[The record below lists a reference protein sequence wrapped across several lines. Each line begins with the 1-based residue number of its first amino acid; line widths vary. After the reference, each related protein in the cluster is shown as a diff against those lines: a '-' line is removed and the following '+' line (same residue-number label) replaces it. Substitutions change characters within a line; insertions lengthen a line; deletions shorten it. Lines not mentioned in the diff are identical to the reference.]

1 MRTSTLGFLMIAAVV
16 LCASLA
22 AVSGAYRTDAQQV
35 LNLVA
40 GTDGVPMQDKIV
52 FWQIRLPR
60 ILAALLLG
68 AALAGAG
75 TTYQG
80 MFRNPL
86 VSPDI
91 LGVAAGAGLGAC
103 LAILLG
109 LPILFIQLY
118 AFMGGLLVVAGVWL
132 ITLRVKR
139 HDPVLTLV
147 LVGIALGT
155 VCGAGISL
163 IKTLAD
169 PYTQLP
175 SITFWLL
182 GGLSTITLHDLWFSA
197 PLIIAGMVPLLLLR
211 WRMNLLTLSDDE
223 ARSLGINVSR
233 LRLGL
238 IVCATLI
245 TACTV
250 AIAGI
255 IGWIG
260 LVVPHIG
267 RLLSGNNHQQLLP
280 VSMGIGAI
288 LLLLTDTLARTLSST
303 EIPLGILTAFIGAPF
318 FCCFCYGEIAH
329 DATDRPPCVVGI
341 PQSPAR
347 VTRCLI
353 SGFARLHLLS
363 DWGQRQWKNHS
374 DAHHSR
380 RSFAASR

>member
-1 MRTSTLGFLMIAAVV
+1 M
-16 LCASLA
+16 LA
-22 AVSGAYRTDAQQV
+22 ALAVMSVTLALISGAYHLDLAQVIALIAQPDT
-35 LNLVA
+35 LSPE
-40 GTDGVPMQDKIV
+40 DRIV

-91 LGVAAGAGLGAC
+91 LGVSAGAGLGAC
-103 LAILLG
+103 TAILLG
-109 LPILFIQLY
+109 LPMVLIQLY
-118 AFMGGLLVVAGVWL
+118 AFCGGLLVVAGVWL
-132 ITLRVKR
+132 ITRRVRR

-155 VCGAGISL
+155 LCGAGISL
-163 IKTLAD
+163 IKILAD

-182 GGLSTITLHDLWFSA
+182 GGLSSVTLRDLSVAA
-197 PLIIAGMVPLLLLR
+197 PVILTGMVPLLLLR

-223 ARSLGINVSR
+223 ARSLGINVAR

-245 TACTV
+245 TASTV

-267 RLLSGNNHQQLLP
+267 RLLTGNNHQQLLP
-280 VSMGIGAI
+280 VAMGFGAI
-288 LLLLTDTLARTLSST
+288 LLLVTDTLARAASST
-303 EIPLGILTAFIGAPF
+303 EIPLGILTAFVGAPF
-318 FCCFCYGEIAH
+318 F
-329 DATDRPPCVVGI
+329 
-341 PQSPAR
+341 
-347 VTRCLI
+347 
-353 SGFARLHLLS
+353 LLLLLR
-363 DWGQRQWKNHS
+363 GG
-374 DAHHSR
+374 SR
-380 RSFAASR
+380 

>member
-1 MRTSTLGFLMIAAVV
+1 MKTSTLLSL
-16 LCASLA
+16 LCASLVLCLA
-22 AVSGAYRTDAQQV
+22 GAMVSGAYSLTPQQLMALV
-35 LNLVA
+35 LTGGETSA
-40 GTDGVPMQDKIV
+40 ADHIV
-52 FWQIRLPR
+52 FWQIRIPR
-60 ILAALLLG
+60 ILAAILIG

-103 LAILLG
+103 TAILFG
-109 LPILFIQLY
+109 LPMWLIQLY
-118 AFMGGLLVVAGVWL
+118 AFVGGMLVVAGVWL
-132 ITLRVKR
+132 ITRHISR
-139 HDPVLTLV
+139 HDPVLALV

-155 VCGAGISL
+155 LCGAGISL

-182 GGLSTITLHDLWFSA
+182 GGLSTLTAGDLCYSA
-197 PLIIAGMVPLLLLR
+197 PVILAGVAPLLLLR

-223 ARSLGINVSR
+223 ARSLGIHVTR

-245 TACTV
+245 TASAV
-250 AIAGI
+250 AIAGV

-260 LVVPHIG
+260 LIVPHIG
-267 RLLSGNNHQQLLP
+267 RLLTGSNHQRLLP
-280 VSMGIGAI
+280 VSMAVGGI
-288 LLLLTDTLARTLSST
+288 LLLLTDTLARSLSST

-318 FCCFCYGEIAH
+318 F
-329 DATDRPPCVVGI
+329 
-341 PQSPAR
+341 
-347 VTRCLI
+347 
-353 SGFARLHLLS
+353 LLLLLR
-363 DWGQRQWKNHS
+363 GGGR
-374 DAHHSR
+374 
-380 RSFAASR
+380 

>member
-1 MRTSTLGFLMIAAVV
+1 MKTSTLGFLMIAAVV
-16 LCASLA
+16 LCASVA
-22 AVSGAYRTDAQQV
+22 AVSGAYRLDAQQV
-35 LNLVA
+35 VNLIA
-40 GTDGVPMQDKIV
+40 GTDSVPMQDKIV

-103 LAILLG
+103 TAILFG

-118 AFMGGLLVVAGVWL
+118 AFTGGLFVVAGVWL
-132 ITLRVKR
+132 ITRRVKR

-163 IKTLAD
+163 
-169 PYTQLP
+169 
-175 SITFWLL
+175 TFWLL

-197 PLIIAGMVPLLLLR
+197 PLIFAGLVPLLLLR

-267 RLLSGNNHQQLLP
+267 RLISGNNHQQLLP

-318 FCCFCYGEIAH
+318 F
-329 DATDRPPCVVGI
+329 
-341 PQSPAR
+341 
-347 VTRCLI
+347 
-353 SGFARLHLLS
+353 LLLLLR
-363 DWGQRQWKNHS
+363 GN
-374 DAHHSR
+374 
-380 RSFAASR
+380 RS

>member
-1 MRTSTLGFLMIAAVV
+1 MKILPLTLMLIALAVISV
-16 LCASLA
+16 ALA
-22 AVSGAYRTDAQQV
+22 AISGAYHLDLSQVIASIAHSDA
-35 LNLVA
+35 LSPE
-40 GTDGVPMQDKIV
+40 DRIV

-60 ILAALLLG
+60 IVAALLLG

-91 LGVAAGAGLGAC
+91 LGVSAGAGLGAC
-103 LAILLG
+103 AAILFG
-109 LPILFIQLY
+109 LPTVLIQIY
-118 AFMGGLLVVAGVWL
+118 AFCGGLLVVAGVWL
-132 ITLRVKR
+132 ITRRVRR

-155 VCGAGISL
+155 LCGAGISL
-163 IKTLAD
+163 IKILAD

-182 GGLSTITLHDLWFSA
+182 GGLSSVTLRDLSVAA
-197 PLIIAGMVPLLLLR
+197 PVILIGMVPLLLLR

-223 ARSLGINVSR
+223 ARSLGINAAR

-245 TACTV
+245 TASTV

-255 IGWIG
+255 VGWVG

-267 RLLSGNNHQQLLP
+267 RLLTGNNHQQLLP
-280 VSMGIGAI
+280 VAMGIGAI
-288 LLLLTDTLARTLSST
+288 LLLVTDTLARAASST

-318 FCCFCYGEIAH
+318 F
-329 DATDRPPCVVGI
+329 
-341 PQSPAR
+341 
-347 VTRCLI
+347 
-353 SGFARLHLLS
+353 LLLLLR
-363 DWGQRQWKNHS
+363 GG
-374 DAHHSR
+374 SR
-380 RSFAASR
+380 

>member
-1 MRTSTLGFLMIAAVV
+1 MRMTTLSVLMIVAIAVCV
-16 LCASLA
+16 IVAT
-22 AVSGAYRTDAQQV
+22 VSGAYRLDVQQV
-35 LNLVA
+35 MNLIA
-40 GTDGVPMQDKIV
+40 GHPDVPPEDKIV

-80 MFRNPL
+80 MFRT
-86 VSPDI
+86 PDI

-103 LAILLG
+103 TAILLG

-118 AFMGGLLVVAGVWL
+118 AFVGGLFVVAGVWL
-132 ITLRVKR
+132 ITQRVKR

-155 VCGAGISL
+155 LCGAGISL

-182 GGLSTITLHDLWFSA
+182 GGLSTITAHDLWLSV
-197 PLIIAGMVPLLLLR
+197 PPIVAGLVPLLLLR

-233 LRLGL
+233 LRLWL
-238 IVCATLI
+238 IICATLI

-267 RLLSGNNHQQLLP
+267 RLLCGNNHQRLLP

-318 FCCFCYGEIAH
+318 F
-329 DATDRPPCVVGI
+329 
-341 PQSPAR
+341 
-347 VTRCLI
+347 
-353 SGFARLHLLS
+353 LLLLLR
-363 DWGQRQWKNHS
+363 GGRQ
-374 DAHHSR
+374 
-380 RSFAASR
+380 

>member
-1 MRTSTLGFLMIAAVV
+1 MKTSTLGFLMIATVV
-16 LCASLA
+16 LCASVA
-22 AVSGAYRTDAQQV
+22 AVSGAYRLNAQQV
-35 LNLVA
+35 VNLIT
-40 GTDGVPMQDKIV
+40 GTDDVPMQDKIV

-68 AALAGAG
+68 AALASAG

-103 LAILLG
+103 TAILSDYRSFHSAVCVHRR
-109 LPILFIQLY
+109 FIR
-118 AFMGGLLVVAGVWL
+118 GRRCLVDYPASQASRPGVN
-132 ITLRVKR
+132 
-139 HDPVLTLV
+139 
-147 LVGIALGT
+147 A
-155 VCGAGISL
+155 GAGRDCAGHGMRRGNFTHQNAGRPVYPTS
-163 IKTLAD
+163 
-169 PYTQLP
+169 

-197 PLIIAGMVPLLLLR
+197 PLILAGLVPLLLLR

-223 ARSLGINVSR
+223 ARSLGINVAR
-233 LRLGL
+233 LRLVL

-280 VSMGIGAI
+280 VSMG
-288 LLLLTDTLARTLSST
+288 S
-303 EIPLGILTAFIGAPF
+303 APF
-318 FCCFCYGEIAH
+318 CCCS
-329 DATDRPPCVVGI
+329 PI
-341 PQSPAR
+341 PSPVR
-347 VTRCLI
+347 
-353 SGFARLHLLS
+353 
-363 DWGQRQWKNHS
+363 
-374 DAHHSR
+374 
-380 RSFAASR
+380 